1 MWLISVNHARWKH
14 QLNVKTWEILILRF
28 FSTVVKKA
36 SDLDVAQ
43 SYKIS
48 IEMFAPSLQSFVE
61 VGHLATY
68 DDYLSKR
75 LMLKFEENT
84 EKKDKALKSLFVV
97 SGTAINITKVI
108 ACIIEQ
114 TNGKLMK

>member
-1 MWLISVNHARWKH
+1 
-14 QLNVKTWEILILRF
+14 
-28 FSTVVKKA
+28 
-36 SDLDVAQ
+36 LDVAQ

-48 IEMFAPSLQSFVE
+48 IEMFAPSLQNFVE

-75 LMLKFEENT
+75 LMLKFEEENI